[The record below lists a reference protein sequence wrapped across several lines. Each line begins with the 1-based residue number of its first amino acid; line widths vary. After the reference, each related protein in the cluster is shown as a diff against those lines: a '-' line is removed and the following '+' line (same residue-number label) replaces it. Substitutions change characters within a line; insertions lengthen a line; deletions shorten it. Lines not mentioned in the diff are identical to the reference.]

1 VAARLAATSPARA
14 QDALAELTE
23 AGLLSEPA
31 AGRYSCHDLVR
42 AYAAELSQARDSPQA
57 REAALRRML
66 AHYLHTSAAAR
77 AYIVTFGRE
86 RELTPLEPGAIP
98 AQIDDRDQAV
108 AWFSAECPAL
118 LSVIPLAAESGC
130 TGYAAQLPGVISPY
144 LHLVSRPAQL
154 VECLRVALDAA
165 GREADV
171 NARGRAHLDL
181 GEALN
186 ALAEYDE
193 AISQLEEAS
202 RLFVR
207 TGDWWGRATAE
218 NLIAVALGRQ
228 GFFAEALDHVR
239 PALEAYRQAG
249 DSTNEAVTLNLMGWQ
264 LTGLGRHAEAIKYC
278 EQAIELSEKIDSWF
292 LVANARDTLGLAYCN
307 GGRYAEAVDCLRQAV
322 GDHQRLGYPA
332 GEAEALSHLG
342 DAYQAR
348 GETGSATEAWRQA
361 LAILESLALPQ
372 ADEVRA
378 KLGQLGGQAAIAGVS
393 SADLA

>member
-1 VAARLAATSPARA
+1 
-14 QDALAELTE
+14 
-23 AGLLSEPA
+23 
-31 AGRYSCHDLVR
+31 
-42 AYAAELSQARDSPQA
+42 
-57 REAALRRML
+57 ML
-66 AHYLHTSAAAR
+66 AHYLHSAAAAR
-77 AYIVTFGRE
+77 AYIATFGQE

-98 AQIDDRDQAV
+98 AQIDDHDQAV
-108 AWFSAECPAL
+108 AWFSVECPAL
-118 LSVIPLAAESGC
+118 LSVIPLAEESGC
-130 TGYAAQLPGVISPY
+130 TVYAKLLPGVISPY

-207 TGDWWGRATAE
+207 TGDWWGRAQAG
-218 NLIAVALGRQ
+218 NLIAVALSRQ

-239 PALEAYRQAG
+239 PALEAHRQAG
-249 DSTNEAVTLNLMGWQ
+249 DRTNEPVTLNLMGWL
-264 LTGLGRHAEAIKYC
+264 LTGLGRH
-278 EQAIELSEKIDSWF
+278 D
-292 LVANARDTLGLAYCN
+292 
-307 GGRYAEAVDCLRQAV
+307 EAVDCLRRAV
-322 GDHQRLGYPA
+322 SDGQRLGHLA
-332 GEAEALSHLG
+332 GEAETLSHLG

-348 GETGSATEAWRQA
+348 GESGSATEAWRQA

-378 KLGQLGGQAAIAGVS
+378 KLKQQGSDSSRRSPARPAAGR
-393 SADLA
+393 